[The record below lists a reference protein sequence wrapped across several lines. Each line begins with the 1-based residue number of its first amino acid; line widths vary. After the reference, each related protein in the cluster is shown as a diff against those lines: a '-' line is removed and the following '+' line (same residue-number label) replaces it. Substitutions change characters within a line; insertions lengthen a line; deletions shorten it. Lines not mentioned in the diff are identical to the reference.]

1 MKRTLWLAIPVIL
14 CACAAGAKAGS
25 KPDWVDGTSRSYPR
39 ERYLIGVGMGDDRAT
54 ASDRARSEISKIFTT
69 NVNVTT
75 NLNESEST
83 SKQGSKT
90 ENSFSQA
97 ISQSLQTASKKALEG
112 VEVAENW
119 KDDATRQQ
127 YALAVLDR
135 SKALAAVKDK
145 IDDFDQQA
153 QQWKAQM
160 DSASDKVGKVKAA
173 MKLLALLKA
182 RAELNSEL
190 RVLDAGGKTL
200 PSPFDEAAV
209 RVAAAKTV
217 AELDVIVD
225 IKEGK

>member
-1 MKRTLWLAIPVIL
+1 MKRTPWIAMSLML
-14 CACAAGAKAGS
+14 CASAVKAGS
-25 KPDWVDGTSRSYPR
+25 RPDWVDGTSRSYPR
-39 ERYLIGVGMGDDRAT
+39 ERYLVGIGMGDDRAT

-75 NLNESEST
+75 NLHESESS
-83 SKQGSKT
+83 SKQGAKT

-97 ISQSLQTASKKALEG
+97 ISQSLQTASKKVLEG
-112 VEVAENW
+112 VEVVESW
-119 KDDATRQQ
+119 KDGATMQQ

-145 IDDFDQQA
+145 LDDFDRQA
-153 QQWKAQM
+153 QQWKSSM

-182 RAELNSEL
+182 RVELNGEM
-190 RVLDAGGKTL
+190 RVLDPGGKTV

-209 RVAAAKTV
+209 RAGAAKTV

-225 IKEGK
+225 IKEAK

>member
-1 MKRTLWLAIPVIL
+1 MLSVML
-14 CACAAGAKAGS
+14 CVSGAQAGS
-25 KPDWVDGTSRSYPR
+25 RPDWVDGASRQYPR
-39 ERYLIGVGMGDDRAT
+39 EKYLVGVGMGDDRAA

-69 NVNVTT
+69 LVDVTT

-83 SKQGSKT
+83 AKQGSKT

-97 ISQSLQTASKKALEG
+97 ISQSLKTASRKALEG
-112 VEVAENW
+112 VEVVENW
-119 KDDATRQQ
+119 KDGGTMQQ

-135 SKALAAVKDK
+135 LKALAAVKDK
-145 IDDFDQQA
+145 IDEFDKQA
-153 QQWKAQM
+153 QQWKSQM
-160 DSASDKVGKVKAA
+160 DSAADKMGKVKAA

-182 RAELNSEL
+182 RAELNGEL

-209 RVAAAKTV
+209 RAQAAKTV
-217 AELDVIVD
+217 SELDVIVD

>member
-1 MKRTLWLAIPVIL
+1 MKRTPWIIMSVML
-14 CACAAGAKAGS
+14 CAAGAKADS
-25 KPDWVDGTSRSYPR
+25 RPDWVDGTSRSYPR
-39 ERYLIGVGMGDDRAT
+39 EKYLVGVGVGDDRAT

-75 NLNESEST
+75 NLHESETNSRA
-83 SKQGSKT
+83 GAKT

-97 ISQSLQTASKKALEG
+97 ISQNLQTASKKVLEG
-112 VEVAENW
+112 VELAENW
-119 KDDATRQQ
+119 KDSGTMQQ

-145 IDDFDQQA
+145 LDDFDRQA
-153 QQWKAQM
+153 QQWKSQM

-182 RAELNSEL
+182 RVELNGEV
-190 RVLDAGGKTL
+190 RVLDPGGKTI
-200 PSPFDEAAV
+200 PSPFDEAAA
-209 RVAAAKTV
+209 RAEAARTV

>member
-1 MKRTLWLAIPVIL
+1 MSLLL
-14 CACAAGAKAGS
+14 CVPAAKAGS
-25 KPDWVDGTSRSYPR
+25 RPDWVDGNSRQYPR
-39 ERYLIGVGMGDDRAT
+39 DKYLVGVGMGDDRAT

-75 NLNESEST
+75 NLNESESS

-97 ISQSLQTASKKALEG
+97 ISQSLQTASRKVLEG

-119 KDDATRQQ
+119 KDGATMQQ

-145 IDDFDQQA
+145 IDDFDKQA
-153 QQWKAQM
+153 QQWKSQM

-182 RAELNSEL
+182 RTELNGEV
-190 RVLDAGGKTL
+190 RVLDPGGKTI

-209 RVAAAKTV
+209 RAEAAKTV

>member
-1 MKRTLWLAIPVIL
+1 MKRTPWIAMSLML
-14 CACAAGAKAGS
+14 CASAVKAGS
-25 KPDWVDGTSRSYPR
+25 RPDWVDGTSRSYPR
-39 ERYLIGVGMGDDRAT
+39 ERYLVGIGMGDDRAT

-75 NLNESEST
+75 NLHESESS
-83 SKQGSKT
+83 SKQGAKT

-97 ISQSLQTASKKALEG
+97 ISQSLQTASKKVLEG
-112 VEVAENW
+112 VEVVESW
-119 KDDATRQQ
+119 KDGATMQQ

-145 IDDFDQQA
+145 LDDFDRQA
-153 QQWKAQM
+153 QQWKSAM

-182 RAELNSEL
+182 RVELNGEM
-190 RVLDAGGKTL
+190 RVLDPGGKTV

-209 RVAAAKTV
+209 RAGAAKTV

-225 IKEGK
+225 IKEAK